1 MMQRTSNFLI
11 YSLKYSN
18 ILFLLYFKDVKCNNQ
33 SNTKIVSL
41 ESRLL
46 NKPTYIFE
54 NFINNRDKIREKTK
68 GLSGIY
74 LWFNK
79 VNGKCYIGSAS
90 DLYIRINNYF
100 QPTYLKRAYTIV
112 NAINKNGINAF
123 NLLIL
128 EILGDSKKI
137 DRKRRLIKEDSY
149 LLTYLPEYDILE
161 ILEKGSS
168 SLNFEL

>member
-11 YSLKYSN
+11 YSLKYSS

-100 QPTYLKRAYTIV
+100 
-112 NAINKNGINAF
+112 
-123 NLLIL
+123 
-128 EILGDSKKI
+128 
-137 DRKRRLIKEDSY
+137 
-149 LLTYLPEYDILE
+149 
-161 ILEKGSS
+161 
-168 SLNFEL
+168 